1 MSRDLLVAGGIK
13 DTMKKKILAGV
24 LAVLVITGGIGSYIF
39 SQQRVRQVQVIEA
52 EKTKVEKIVNT
63 TGTVESEE
71 KKTYYSPVNAELK
84 AVDFEQGDIVK
95 KGTKLIEFNTESL
108 EKDNQKAEMNL
119 KSTQYDSKDTLNKSD
134 ENDKKIE
141 EAQESIP
148 DLEQKITNQK
158 AYIRSLEDQITAV
171 QKQAESASAAQS
183 AAQSAAEAKAQEEA
197 AQAKIEAQEKQQKA
211 IQEQYQKALNE
222 YRTETLPKY
231 QKKLSDLNSRYV
243 QAQSEY
249 SRADMEYQMAFSA
262 WQADP
267 SDENAAALDECEAA
281 RSEAL
286 IGRDQ
291 AKEAYEDFKN
301 QKPEMPTLS
310 DFTSGG
316 SSSSSGDEFSDG
328 SSSDFDEDSSG
339 SSDSGSSSYSTGS
352 SVTANT
358 TNLERALSDAQSD
371 LSELQTKLQEAE
383 STAENTSGSM
393 TTEQKE
399 KLKITDNLSEL
410 EAKSAKE
417 LVEEGRKGISA
428 EFNGIISEVK
438 AEPGATVSQGT
449 ELFTIQNTENVSVDV
464 TMSKEECEAVEE
476 GQKASITIVGH
487 TYTGTVT
494 KISHMA
500 VKNSK
505 GTAVISAKVS
515 IDEPDEDVFFGIDA
529 SVEIHGSSNAIKL
542 PVEAV
547 NIQKDNSYCYVV
559 SDGVTVRRNV
569 TVGSSQD
576 GYVEIVSG
584 LSEGESVVADLEN
597 CKEGTKV
604 EGIS

>member
-1 MSRDLLVAGGIK
+1 
-13 DTMKKKILAGV
+13 MKKNILAGV
-24 LAVLVITGGIGSYIF
+24 LAALVIAGGIGLYIF
-39 SQQRVRQVQVIEA
+39 SHERVREVQIIEA

-84 AVDFEQGDIVK
+84 SVDCEQGDIVV
-95 KGTKLIEFNTESL
+95 KGTKLIEFDTESL
-108 EKDNQKAEMNL
+108 EKDNEKAEMNL

-134 ENDKKIE
+134 QNDKKIE

-148 DLEQKITNQK
+148 SLEQKISAQK
-158 AYIRSLEDQITAV
+158 EYIKSLENRITAV
-171 QKQAESASAAQS
+171 QKQAEEASAAQS
-183 AAQSAAEAKAQEEA
+183 EAQSEAAAKAQEEA
-197 AQAKIEAQEKQQKA
+197 AKAKAEAQEQQQKA
-211 IQEQYQKALNE
+211 IQEQYEKAMDE

-231 QKKLSDLNSRYV
+231 QQKLSELNSRYT
-243 QAQSEY
+243 QAQMEY
-249 SRADMEYQMAFSA
+249 SQADTEYQMAFSV

-267 SDENAAALDECEAA
+267 SDENTKSLDKCEAA

-291 AKEAYEDFKN
+291 AKEAYDDFKN
-301 QKPEMPTLS
+301 QKPQMPTFS
-310 DFTSGG
+310 DFSSG
-316 SSSSSGDEFSDG
+316 SSYSSSDDEFSDG
-328 SSSDFDEDSSG
+328 SVSDFDSASSDDDSSA
-339 SSDSGSSSYSTGS
+339 SDSRTSYSAGS
-352 SVTANT
+352 SVTADT
-358 TNLERALSDAQSD
+358 TSLERALSDAESD
-371 LSELQTKLQEAE
+371 LSDLQSKLQEAK

-417 LVEEGRKGISA
+417 LVEEGKKGISA

-449 ELFTIQNTENVSVDV
+449 ELFTIQNTENVSVDI
-464 TMSKEECEAVEE
+464 TMSKEDCESVEE
-476 GQKASITIVGH
+476 GQKARITIVGH
-487 TYTGTVT
+487 TYDGTVT

-505 GTAVISAKVS
+505 GTPVISAKVN

-529 SVEIHGSSNAIKL
+529 SVEIYGSSDAVKL
-542 PVEAV
+542 PVKAV
-547 NIQKDNSYCYVV
+547 NIQKDNSYCYVLQ
-559 SDGVTVRRNV
+559 DGITVKRNV
-569 TVGSSQD
+569 TVGSSQED
-576 GYVEIVSG
+576 YVEIVSG
-584 LSEGESVVADLEN
+584 LNEGEQVVADLEN
-597 CKEGTKV
+597 CKENMKV
-604 EGIS
+604 KGIS